1 VNILLNL
8 NGVLSSDSGDPIMS
22 GVMLY
27 YSLNT
32 SNRVVIITS
41 KNKADAENWL
51 NSHGIIGYDDLIT
64 KEVGIEG
71 DDLTKRQF
79 KTARHGAPVE
89 LYVDA
94 DPAMCAW
101 VFEQQRVPTVLFT
114 HPSYARIE
122 NRPDAPSKLRK
133 WAEIEES
140 VDRVNR
146 ARSEDRMR
154 PQHEIGEYSD

>member
-1 VNILLNL
+1 MNILLNL
-8 NGVLSSDSGDPIMS
+8 HGVLSSESGDPIAS

-27 YSLNT
+27 YSLNAN
-32 SNRVVIITS
+32 NRVAIITS

-51 NSHGIIGYDDLIT
+51 HSHGIIGYDDLVT

-71 DDLTKRQF
+71 DDLTQRQF
-79 KTARHGAPVE
+79 KMARHGAPIE

-94 DPAMCAW
+94 DPKMCAW
-101 VFEQQRVPTVLFT
+101 VFEQQRVPTVLFS
-114 HPSYARIE
+114 HPSYARME
-122 NRPDAPSKLRK
+122 HRPDSPSKVRT
-133 WAEIEES
+133 WADIEAS
-140 VDRVNR
+140 VDRVNK